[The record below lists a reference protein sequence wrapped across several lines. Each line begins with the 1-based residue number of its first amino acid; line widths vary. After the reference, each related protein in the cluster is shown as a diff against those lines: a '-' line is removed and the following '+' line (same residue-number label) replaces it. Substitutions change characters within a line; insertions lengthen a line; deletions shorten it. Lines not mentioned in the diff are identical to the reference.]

1 METVYFDL
9 CGQQLTEV
17 EVEGTVHLPSLEGE
31 VVMFP
36 QIRRLGG
43 GQIDACWRCM
53 AEQLLAVA
61 PPRLPAEPSG
71 RIGGHGR

>member
-1 METVYFDL
+1 MKTVFCDL
-9 CGQQLTEV
+9 CGQQLTEA
-17 EVEGTVHLPSLEGE
+17 EVEGTVHLPLEPGE

-43 GQIDACWRCM
+43 GQIDACWRCL

-61 PPRLPAEPSG
+61 PPRREET
-71 RIGGHGR
+71 R

>member
-1 METVYFDL
+1 MKTVFCDL
-9 CGQQLTEV
+9 CGQQLTEA
-17 EVEGTVHLPSLEGE
+17 EVEGTVHLPSLAGK

-43 GQIDACWRCM
+43 GQIDAGWCCM

-61 PPRLPAEPSG
+61 PPRREEG
-71 RIGGHGR
+71 R

>member
-1 METVYFDL
+1 MKTVFCDL
-9 CGQQLTEV
+9 CGQQLTEA
-17 EVEGTVHLPSLEGE
+17 EVEGMVHLPSLAGK

-43 GQIDACWRCM
+43 GPIDACWHCM

-61 PPRLPAEPSG
+61 PPRQPAEPSG
-71 RIGGHGR
+71 QAEGHGR